1 VSLNVRTFGGGT
13 VDKWDDLH
21 AKIRANKKAYKKRR
35 VQISQY
41 NSILFRQCRHCG
53 VIYYPTDFNAGYC
66 PLCQL
71 NEAWKLPWEE
81 MLTEYQDRREE
92 SA

>member
-1 VSLNVRTFGGGT
+1 MSKP
-13 VDKWDDLH
+13 DKWDDLH

-53 VIYYPTDFNAGYC
+53 VIYYPTDENAGWC
-66 PLCQL
+66 PVCVDVDLDKVA
-71 NEAWKLPWEE
+71 ERTAEVMK
-81 MLTEYQDRREE
+81 EYVDRQEE